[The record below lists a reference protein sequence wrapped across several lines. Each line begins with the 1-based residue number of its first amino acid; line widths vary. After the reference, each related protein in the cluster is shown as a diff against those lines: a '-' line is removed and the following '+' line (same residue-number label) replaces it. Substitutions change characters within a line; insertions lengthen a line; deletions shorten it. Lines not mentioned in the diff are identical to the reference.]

1 MSRKK
6 EEPLPQIEGYEPV
19 QRTISMLAANIWAVV
34 LMVLA
39 GGVGWWLTK
48 WIQPDADLAVFDML
62 WLGVMLVVGIVVH
75 ELIHGLTWIALTKGR
90 FSHLSFG
97 TMQGA
102 VYCHVDV
109 PMTKRNYIIMA
120 LMPGLLTG
128 MVPWL
133 AGIATGS
140 LLWMLFGAIMIGGAM
155 GDIMIVRAI
164 RVETPDTM
172 IYDHPSLVGCY
183 VYRKIENQ

>member
-1 MSRKK
+1 
-6 EEPLPQIEGYEPV
+6 
-19 QRTISMLAANIWAVV
+19 
-34 LMVLA
+34 
-39 GGVGWWLTK
+39 
-48 WIQPDADLAVFDML
+48 
-62 WLGVMLVVGIVVH
+62 
-75 ELIHGLTWIALTKGR
+75 
-90 FSHLSFG
+90 
-97 TMQGA
+97 MQGA

-128 MVPWL
+128 LVPWL

-140 LLWMLFGAIMIGGAM
+140 LLWMLIGAIMIGGAV

-164 RVETPDTM
+164 REETPDTM